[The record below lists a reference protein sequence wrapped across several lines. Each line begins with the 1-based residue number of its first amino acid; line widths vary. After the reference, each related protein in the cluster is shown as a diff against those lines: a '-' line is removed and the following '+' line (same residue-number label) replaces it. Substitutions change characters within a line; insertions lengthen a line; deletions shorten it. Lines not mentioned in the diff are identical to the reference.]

1 MRRPVPTRLIAVAL
15 AAGSLLMVP
24 LAATAGAAT
33 PTTCTNATFSPTTT
47 ASGKTTAKS
56 TLGGCNNP
64 TITGGSGVLVA
75 TYTIKGGAASGVAGK
90 ITWKGTGTS
99 SFTVKSAAGPAA
111 QAAKCKG
118 TGKTKDSLIVSSG
131 TITAATSK
139 AAALKGTKFIESL
152 CIHSATVGGKVTI
165 TEYLLPGSKIAV

>member
-1 MRRPVPTRLIAVAL
+1 MRGPVSTRIIACAL

-33 PTTCTNATFSPTTT
+33 PTTCTTATFSPTTT
-47 ASGKTTAKS
+47 TKGTSTAKS

-64 TITGGSGVLVA
+64 AITGGSGVLVA
-75 TYTIKGGAASGVAGK
+75 TYTTNGTTASGIKGK

-99 SFTVKSAAGPAA
+99 SFTLKSGGGSAAAG
-111 QAAKCKG
+111 AKCHG
-118 TGKTKDSLIVSSG
+118 TGKTKDSLIISTG

-139 AAALKGTKFIESL
+139 AAVLKGTKFSESL
-152 CIHSATVGGKVTI
+152 CIHVVTVGKKSTI
-165 TEYLLPGSKIAV
+165 TEYLLPGSKIAI

>member
-1 MRRPVPTRLIAVAL
+1 MRGPVPTRMIAVAL

-33 PTTCTNATFSPTTT
+33 PTVCTKATFSPTSTVK
-47 ASGKTTAKS
+47 GKLTAKS

-64 TITGGSGVLVA
+64 ALTGGSGVLVA
-75 TYTIKGGAASGVAGK
+75 TYSSNGTTATGVAGK

-99 SFTVKSAAGPAA
+99 SFTVKSAGGSAAAG
-111 QAAKCKG
+111 AKCHG
-118 TGKTKDSLIVSSG
+118 TGKTKDSLILSTG
-131 TITAATSK
+131 TITASTSK
-139 AAALKGTKFIESL
+139 AAPLKGTKFSESL

-165 TEYLLPGSKIAV
+165 TEYLLPGSKIAI